1 MNLPKIVGHRGAAT
15 HAPEN
20 TLAGLR
26 QAAAFGAAWVE
37 FDVMLSRDGVPL
49 LHHDKSL
56 ARTTGD
62 PRLVT
67 ETTLAELKTLD
78 AGTWFGARFAGERIP
93 TFAEAIAVLA
103 ELGLGANVEI
113 KPAPGRES
121 ETAEAVVA
129 ELQQSWPATLPPP
142 LLSSFEDSC
151 IEVALAR
158 APELPRG
165 HLYEAIPK
173 NWRDSVARLDCRS
186 VHGREYLLDQE
197 IVAQIREAG
206 YRVVTYTVNDP
217 ARAVLLDSWGVDTII
232 TDDIPAITT
241 ALAKADAV

>member
-49 LHHDKSL
+49 LHHDASL

-67 ETTLAELKTLD
+67 ETTLADLKTLD
-78 AGTWFGARFAGERIP
+78 AGAWFGARFAGERIP

-113 KPAPGRES
+113 KPASGRER
-121 ETAEAVVA
+121 ETAEAVVK
-129 ELQQSWPATLPPP
+129 EVQRSWPTTLPAP
-142 LLSSFEDSC
+142 LISSFEDSC
-151 IEVALAR
+151 LEEALAL

-165 HLYEAIPK
+165 HLYEAIPA
-173 NWRDSVARLDCRS
+173 NWRDSVARLDCLS
-186 VHGREYLLDQE
+186 VHGRDQLLDE
-197 IVAQIREAG
+197 ETVAEIREAG

-217 ARAVLLDSWGVDTII
+217 RHAVELDAWGVDTII
-232 TDDIPAITT
+232 TDDIPAITA

>member
-62 PRLVT
+62 PQLVS
-67 ETTLAELKTLD
+67 ETNLADLKTLD
-78 AGTWFGARFAGERIP
+78 AGGWFNPRFAGERIP
-93 TFAEAIAVLA
+93 TFAEAIALLA
-103 ELGLGANVEI
+103 ELGLGATVES
-113 KPAPGRES
+113 KPAPGREA

-129 ELQQSWPATLPPP
+129 ELKRSWPAHLPPP
-142 LLSSFEDSC
+142 LISSFEDSC
-151 IEVALAR
+151 IEVALAL

-165 HLYEAIPK
+165 HLYEAIPA
-173 NWRDSVARLDCRS
+173 NWRDSVARLDCVS
-186 VHGREYLLDQE
+186 VHGREHLLDQE
-197 IVAQIREAG
+197 TVAQIRDAG

-217 ARAVLLDSWGVDTII
+217 ARALALDAWGVDTII
-232 TDDIPAITT
+232 TDDIPAI
-241 ALAKADAV
+241 AAVLAKADAI

>member
-49 LHHDKSL
+49 LHHDASL

-78 AGTWFGARFAGERIP
+78 AGAWFGARFAGERIP

-113 KPAPGRES
+113 KPASGRER
-121 ETAEAVVA
+121 ETAEAVVK
-129 ELQQSWPATLPPP
+129 EVQRSWPTTLPAP
-142 LLSSFEDSC
+142 LISSFEDSC
-151 IEVALAR
+151 LEVALAL

-165 HLYEAIPK
+165 HLYEAIPA
-173 NWRDSVARLDCRS
+173 NWRDSVARLDCLS
-186 VHGREYLLDQE
+186 VHGRDQLLDE
-197 IVAQIREAG
+197 ETVAEIREAG

-217 ARAVLLDSWGVDTII
+217 RHAVELDAWGVDTII
-232 TDDIPAITT
+232 TDDIPAITA

>member
-62 PRLVT
+62 PRLVA
-67 ETTLAELKTLD
+67 ETNLAELKTLD
-78 AGTWFGARFAGERIP
+78 AGAWFGARFAGEQIP

-113 KPAPGRES
+113 KPAPGRER
-121 ETAEAVVA
+121 ETAEAVVK
-129 ELQQSWPATLPPP
+129 EVQRSWPTTLPAP
-142 LLSSFEDSC
+142 LISSFEDSC
-151 IEVALAR
+151 LEVALAI

-165 HLYEAIPK
+165 HLFEAIPAD
-173 NWRDSVARLDCRS
+173 WQDGVARLDCLS
-186 VHGREYLLDQE
+186 VHGRDQLLDE
-197 IVAQIREAG
+197 ETVAQIREAG

-217 ARAVLLDSWGVDTII
+217 RHAVELDAWGVDTII
-232 TDDIPAITT
+232 TDDLPTITA